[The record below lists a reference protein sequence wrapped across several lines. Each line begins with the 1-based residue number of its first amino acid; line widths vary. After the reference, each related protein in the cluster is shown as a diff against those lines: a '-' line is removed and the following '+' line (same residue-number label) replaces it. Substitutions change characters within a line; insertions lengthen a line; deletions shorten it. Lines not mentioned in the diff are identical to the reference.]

1 MNICFEKNHSYT
13 TVFEN
18 VLSDFNIYI
27 SREKGLYVPRKIFS
41 WGISSVF
48 HEKQG
53 ITVNENLWVQRIRH
67 ENSAI
72 PPHKTMN
79 QSNQENRPYL
89 HIHCI
94 PLEIKNL
101 AQTVYFAVSNLK
113 ICLLLTNLSYHILY
127 PSLFEF
133 FFSHRYIGK
142 MFCLAMTSGI

>member
-53 ITVNENLWVQRIRH
+53 ITVNENLWVQRTRH
-67 ENSAI
+67 QNSAI

-101 AQTVYFAVSNLK
+101 AQTVYFVSFKFK
-113 ICLLLTNLSYHILY
+113 IVPASYQLILSYTLPVLIWN
-127 PSLFEF
+127 F
-133 FFSHRYIGK
+133 F
-142 MFCLAMTSGI
+142 LA